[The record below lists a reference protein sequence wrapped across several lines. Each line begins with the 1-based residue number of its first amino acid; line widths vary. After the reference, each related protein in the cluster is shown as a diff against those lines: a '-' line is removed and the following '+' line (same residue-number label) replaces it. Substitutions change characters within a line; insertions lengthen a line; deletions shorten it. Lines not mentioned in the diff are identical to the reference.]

1 MTTAAKTDQRQPLN
15 LGMAF
20 SLLFHGA
27 LIASLVYLVHP
38 HVDFLSPP
46 KAMPVVDLAP
56 PAPPA
61 PPRPRTATPPK
72 PVPPQAQAPKPDQLQ
87 ATATQAP
94 AEAVAPPAE
103 SAPSPPQVVGT
114 VVPPSYF
121 SALESL
127 IQKSLQYPARSIANE
142 EEGSCTVRV
151 SFGRDGVIAGAQM
164 VTPSGYTALD
174 GECREVFRRIGRF
187 PPVPADTS
195 PDATDFAIE
204 LPISFNLK

>member
-1 MTTAAKTDQRQPLN
+1 MSTAVKTGQRQPLS
-15 LGMAF
+15 LGMAL
-20 SLLFHGA
+20 SVLFHGS
-27 LIASLVYLVHP
+27 LIACLVYLVHP

-61 PPRPRTATPPK
+61 PPRPKAATLPK
-72 PVPPQAQAPKPDQLQ
+72 PVPQTEAPKPDQLQ
-87 ATATQAP
+87 ATAPRAP

-103 SAPSPPQVVGT
+103 AAPSTPQVVGT

-127 IQKSLQYPARSIANE
+127 IQKSLQYPGRSIAND

-151 SFGRDGVIAGAQM
+151 SFGRDGAIAGAQM
-164 VTPSGYTALD
+164 VKPSGYGALD

-204 LPISFNLK
+204 LPISFNLQ

>member
-1 MTTAAKTDQRQPLN
+1 MTTAARTEQRQPLN
-15 LGMAF
+15 RGIAF

-61 PPRPRTATPPK
+61 PPHPRIAAPPK
-72 PVPPQAQAPKPDQLQ
+72 PVPQTEAPQSDQLQ
-87 ATATQAP
+87 ATASRAP

-103 SAPSPPQVVGT
+103 AAPSPPQVVGT

-127 IQKSLQYPARSIANE
+127 IQKSLRYPARSVAND

-151 SFGRDGVIAGAQM
+151 SFGRDGAIAGAQM
-164 VTPSGYTALD
+164 VTPSGFAALD

-204 LPISFNLK
+204 LPISFTLQ